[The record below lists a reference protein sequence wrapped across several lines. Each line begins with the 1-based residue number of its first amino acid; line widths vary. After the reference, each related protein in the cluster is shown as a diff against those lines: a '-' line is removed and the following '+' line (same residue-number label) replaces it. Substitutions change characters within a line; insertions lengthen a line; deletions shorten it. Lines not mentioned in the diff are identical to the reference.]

1 MEIYI
6 GFDVSEFLQF
16 SFPHNPDK
24 EFHFPVTMVV
34 QYSGFEQNVNFS
46 FIGKTLQI
54 MKKINWKFFFDV
66 FFFLKI
72 WFNAPNW
79 KVSSF
84 LI

>member
-6 GFDVSEFLQF
+6 GFDASEFLQF

-66 FFFLKI
+66 FFF
-72 WFNAPNW
+72 FW
-79 KVSSF
+79 KF
-84 LI
+84 DLMHQTERFPHF

>member
-6 GFDVSEFLQF
+6 GFDESEFLQF

-24 EFHFPVTMVV
+24 EFHFPVTIVV

-66 FFFLKI
+66 FFF
-72 WFNAPNW
+72 FEN
-79 KVSSF
+79 